1 MTDDISTK
9 TDLLVAID
17 QSWAALNAALDRL
30 TETQAT
36 TIHDAEGWTAKDH
49 IIHMAR
55 WERSMVY
62 FLQGLPRHAG
72 LGVDEALY
80 LEGGYDAINTAIQ
93 QQHRDRTLADVR
105 AELRATHEQMMQ
117 LLQPL
122 TDADLHKP
130 YRHYLPDEPGEGDGP
145 PAIDLLYGNTAEHF
159 AEHLG
164 WIEALSG

>member
-17 QSWAALNAALDRL
+17 HNWAALTAVLDRL
-30 TETQAT
+30 TETQAMT
-36 TIHDAEGWTAKDH
+36 SYDAQGWTIKDH
-49 IIHMAR
+49 IFHIAC

-62 FLQGLPRHAG
+62 FLQGRPRHAG

-80 LEGGYDAINTAIQ
+80 LEGKFDEINAAIW
-93 QQHRDRTLADVR
+93 QQHQDRTFADTR
-105 AELRATHEQMMQ
+105 MDLRATHEQMLQ

-130 YRHYLPDEPGEGDGP
+130 YRHWLPDEPGEGDGP
-145 PAIDLLYGNTAEHF
+145 LAIDLLYGNTAEHF

-164 WIEALSG
+164 WIEALAT